1 MTAQK
6 RNAGVR
12 PGVSRNQ
19 LGGWLQRSLTASE
32 RQAQL
37 FARRF
42 RLSPSMA
49 KDLARLC
56 YGEAAND

>member
-6 RNAGVR
+6 RNAGR
-12 PGVSRNQ
+12 QPGVSRNQ
-19 LGGWLQRSLTASE
+19 LGGWLHRSLTASE

-37 FARRF
+37 LAARF
-42 RLSPSMA
+42 CLSPSMA
-49 KDLARLC
+49 KDVARLC